1 MPTYVRGIAGPIY
14 SHEELAVAA
23 LTPDGKHVQAWVT
36 TPPGEVWTPEGGDLI
51 WLPPSATK
59 STDVDGIGQVI
70 DVVGDPEVQAFVT
83 AQLAVHAKYLDY
95 LRDRIRRGLYKVSA
109 AFRRQLG
116 MLDEDG
122 AELAPRTGTGTLA
135 YKSIDAGRLVV
146 DARRLVADGRRMAG
160 LPIDR
165 DTGLA
170 DPGATEARIRD
181 VSQAAA
187 KRYAETGDASAAMA
201 ELRAALART
210 RTVVSE
216 GSRLR

>member
-14 SHEELAVAA
+14 SHEELAVAG

-36 TPPGEVWTPEGGDLI
+36 TPPGEVWTPQGGDLI

-59 STDVDGIGQVI
+59 STDVDGIGQVV

-83 AQLAVHAKYLDY
+83 AQLAVHAKYIDY

-116 MLDEDG
+116 LDDDG
-122 AELAPRTGTGTLA
+122 AELAPSTVTGTAA
-135 YKSIDAGRLVV
+135 YKSAGADRLVI
-146 DARRLVADGRRMAG
+146 DARRLVAEGRGMAG
-160 LPIDR
+160 VIDP

-170 DPGATEARIRD
+170 DLGANEARIRS
-181 VSQAAA
+181 VAAA
-187 KRYAETGDASAAMA
+187 GVKRFSETGDYAAAVA
-201 ELRAALART
+201 EILAGVERT
-210 RTVVSE
+210 RPGRV
-216 GSRLR
+216 